1 MAGEIERTGIPFT
14 DIHINLTDQT
24 ITLKKKM
31 KLSQR
36 LFLRGNYQLQELFS
50 SAANRKASW
59 TVRLTKNL
67 KYHSPLLRLP
77 ARLRRPKSERKRLR

>member
-31 KLSQR
+31 PLSQR
-36 LFLRGNYQLQELFS
+36 
-50 SAANRKASW
+50 
-59 TVRLTKNL
+59 
-67 KYHSPLLRLP
+67 
-77 ARLRRPKSERKRLR
+77 